1 MFGANKGFGGANNNS
16 SFSFGSSNNNNS
28 SNNTGGGFS
37 FGNNSSNSNNT
48 NGSGFKLGGNST
60 GGGFNFGANK
70 PASTTTNTGTG
81 GFNFGANAN
90 KTATGTGNSGFSFGS
105 NNTNNTSKPATGGGF
120 SFGSSNTN
128 NLNKPAASGGF
139 SFGNKPTGTSLFGN
153 NNNSNMNNNT
163 SIGSNGLKPS
173 TGTGFSFGNNNNT
186 MNKLNTGGGFSFGNN
201 ANGNQNTSTSTGGLF
216 GQNKPAFSLNSTF
229 TNGRQQQPFQSQP
242 FQSSGGQQGQQR
254 NGYTPTIAE
263 QLEKIKNSWDASSQQ
278 CLMKTH
284 FYNKVPAEFNGY
296 QRPLDESP
304 EEWEN
309 AMKERPKGY
318 NSIPVKVKGF
328 QDLLKRSNLQIEYV
342 KQSRV
347 ILNGINDNL
356 VKLSDKHDLDSAGI
370 LLKCKNRQKQLDLK
384 LLRIAIN
391 LSILKYKG
399 YPLTNDEEKLVLK
412 LRKLLDKIDDPVG
425 LNRANELWAR
435 LSNLKRRLHNID
447 QNTEQSIEPRLMSN
461 LQTQNSQASTDIAT
475 RKNVSAISK
484 LAKVLSK
491 EQQGLQYLYELIEGD
506 KEALAKHAKILE

>member
-1 MFGANKGFGGANNNS
+1 M
-16 SFSFGSSNNNNS
+16 
-28 SNNTGGGFS
+28 
-37 FGNNSSNSNNT
+37 GN
-48 NGSGFKLGGNST
+48 
-60 GGGFNFGANK
+60 
-70 PASTTTNTGTG
+70 
-81 GFNFGANAN
+81 
-90 KTATGTGNSGFSFGS
+90 
-105 NNTNNTSKPATGGGF
+105 
-120 SFGSSNTN
+120 
-128 NLNKPAASGGF
+128 
-139 SFGNKPTGTSLFGN
+139 
-153 NNNSNMNNNT
+153 
-163 SIGSNGLKPS
+163 
-173 TGTGFSFGNNNNT
+173 GFSFGNNNSNQST
-186 MNKLNTGGGFSFGNN
+186 NTG
-201 ANGNQNTSTSTGGLF
+201 GGLF

-229 TNGRQQQPFQSQP
+229 TNNQQQQPFAPQAIQNL
-242 FQSSGGQQGQQR
+242 GGQQNQNR

-318 NSIPVKVKGF
+318 NSIPIKVKGF

-412 LRKLLDKIDDPVG
+412 LRKLLDKIDDPIG

-447 QNTEQSIEPRLMSN
+447 QNTEQTIEPRLTSS
-461 LQTQNSQASTDIAT
+461 LQGQSRQASNDIAA
-475 RKNVSAISK
+475 RKNASAISK

-506 KEALAKHAKILE
+506 KETLAKHAESLK

>member
-48 NGSGFKLGGNST
+48 NGSGFMLGGNST

-201 ANGNQNTSTSTGGLF
+201 ANGNQNTSTGGLF

>member
-153 NNNSNMNNNT
+153 NNNSNMNSNT

-201 ANGNQNTSTSTGGLF
+201 ANGNQNTSTGGLF

-229 TNGRQQQPFQSQP
+229 TNGQQQQPFQSQL
-242 FQSSGGQQGQQR
+242 FQSSGGQQDQQR

>member
-48 NGSGFKLGGNST
+48 NGSGFMLGGNST

-201 ANGNQNTSTSTGGLF
+201 ANGNQNTSTGGLF

-229 TNGRQQQPFQSQP
+229 TNGQQQQPFQSQL
-242 FQSSGGQQGQQR
+242 FQSSGGQQDQQR